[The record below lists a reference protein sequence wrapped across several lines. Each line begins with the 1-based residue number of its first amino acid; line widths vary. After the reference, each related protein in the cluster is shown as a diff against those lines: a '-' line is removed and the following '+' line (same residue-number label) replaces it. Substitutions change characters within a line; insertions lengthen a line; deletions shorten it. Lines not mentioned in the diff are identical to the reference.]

1 MAKSLVIAALLA
13 MAASSMAATRVKSSD
28 GGKIVGGVPAKLG
41 EFPSMLAL
49 GWNTSSPCGA
59 VLVGPKLALTAAH
72 CITTFDNPPGSKPD
86 PSLQFAWVRAGSL
99 TKDEGGIQVRIASKV
114 EHPDYIWYSN
124 DNDITLL
131 HLDKPIHESPTVR
144 YAKLPKK
151 DSEPAP
157 HSLAKTAGWGADKTN
172 ATVRPLL
179 HVTIPIVRRRGC
191 QNSYIRAPRP
201 RTITRDMVCA
211 GAPERD
217 ACNGD
222 SGGPLYDLKT
232 NELIG
237 IVSWGEGCGSP
248 TYPGVFARVRKYV
261 DWIRQNS

>member
-13 MAASSMAATRVKSSD
+13 MAASSMAAPRVKSSD

-59 VLVGPKLALTAAH
+59 VL
-72 CITTFDNPPGSKPD
+72 PD

-179 HVTIPIVRRRGC
+179 HVTIPIVRRRDC

-248 TYPGVFARVRKYV
+248 TYPGVFTRVSKYV

>member
-59 VLVGPKLALTAAH
+59 VLDRKQV
-72 CITTFDNPPGSKPD
+72 TTSKRPD

-179 HVTIPIVRRRGC
+179 H
-191 QNSYIRAPRP
+191 
-201 RTITRDMVCA
+201 
-211 GAPERD
+211 
-217 ACNGD
+217 
-222 SGGPLYDLKT
+222 
-232 NELIG
+232 
-237 IVSWGEGCGSP
+237 
-248 TYPGVFARVRKYV
+248 
-261 DWIRQNS
+261 

>member
-157 HSLAKTAGWGADKTN
+157 HSLAKTAGWF
-172 ATVRPLL
+172 VYVLL
-179 HVTIPIVRRRGC
+179 SQYLAV
-191 QNSYIRAPRP
+191 
-201 RTITRDMVCA
+201 
-211 GAPERD
+211 
-217 ACNGD
+217 
-222 SGGPLYDLKT
+222 
-232 NELIG
+232 
-237 IVSWGEGCGSP
+237 
-248 TYPGVFARVRKYV
+248 KYGTH
-261 DWIRQNS
+261 S